1 MQNLIGQLR
10 ALGRV
15 KLLALAGVGAA
26 LAALLLVLALRANA
40 PAMAVLYSEL
50 EQRDAG
56 AVVAALERARVPFR
70 LAAGGSQVLVPAED
84 VARLRLS
91 LAREGLPAGGAI
103 GNEIFDRGE
112 GLTTT
117 PFQQEMN
124 RLRALEG
131 ELARSIRAL
140 AGVRNARVHLVLPR
154 REAFS
159 RERAEAQ
166 ASVLLTMQG
175 AHRLDREGTQ
185 AVLHLV
191 VAGVPGLRAQNVS
204 IVDSRG
210 ELLARG
216 GQAIGPAAAAATQEE
231 PRRAHEARLARGVE
245 EMLERVLGP
254 GRVRAEVA
262 VEMDADRVEIR
273 EERFDPENQVA
284 RSQQSTTESSRGA
297 EPANVSVGGNLPGAE
312 APPGGGGPQENR
324 QEETTNFEIGRTLRN
339 VLREAPVLKRIS
351 VAVLVDGVTEAGE
364 GGAPRVRE
372 RTAEEVARIAA
383 LVRSA
388 VGFDERRGDRVE
400 VVSMR
405 FAEPA
410 FAPPAPGPL
419 GLDIPQALLAKLMET
434 AILAGVAV
442 LALLLLGR
450 PLVKRLSLALAP
462 QPALAGAGA
471 GTAEA
476 ALAGTGPG
484 PAAPPA
490 IAYAPVPDWQPGQAL
505 PAGAVAGP
513 GGVAM
518 MPIHAPPPGM
528 PMPPLP
534 PGAVPAA
541 AMPAPAA
548 AAAAPSMVEVANVS
562 GAVNASTL
570 QRVARLV
577 EENPDEALAVVR
589 GWLAP
594 EEDR

>member
-15 KLLALAGVGAA
+15 KLMALAGVGVA

-56 AVVAALERARVPFR
+56 AVVAALERQRVPFR
-70 LAAGGSQVLVPAED
+70 LASGGTQILVPADD

-91 LAREGLPAGGAI
+91 LAREGLPAGGSI
-103 GNEIFDRGE
+103 GNELFDRGE

-131 ELARSIRAL
+131 ELARSIRTL

-175 AHRLDREGTQ
+175 AQRLDREGTQ

-191 VAGVPGLRAQNVS
+191 VAAVPGLRAQNVS

-231 PRRAHEARLARGVE
+231 LRRAHEARLARGVE

-297 EPANVSVGGNLPGAE
+297 EPANVSVGNNLPGAE
-312 APPGGGGPQENR
+312 APPGGGGGPQENR

-339 VLREAPVLKRIS
+339 VLRDAPVLKRIS

-372 RTAEEVARIAA
+372 RTPEEVARISA

-410 FAPPAPGPL
+410 FQPPAPGPL
-419 GLDIPQALLAKLMET
+419 GLDIPQAVLAKVMET

-450 PLVKRLSLALAP
+450 PLVKKLSLALAP
-462 QPALAGAGA
+462 QPALAGAGDA
-471 GTAEA
+471 A
-476 ALAGTGPG
+476 ALPG
-484 PAAPPA
+484 GAAA

-505 PAGAVAGP
+505 PPGAMIGP
-513 GGVAM
+513 GGVPMMPVHAVAGGAMPAGAM
-518 MPIHAPPPGM
+518 MP
-528 PMPPLP
+528 
-534 PGAVPAA
+534 GADAA
-541 AMPAPAA
+541 AGL
-548 AAAAPSMVEVANVS
+548 VEVANVS
-562 GAVNASTL
+562 GAVSASTL
-570 QRVARLV
+570 QRVAKLV

-594 EEDR
+594 EEER